1 MLLRL
6 LGKLFLGSKF
16 GAIKLAIGT
25 GGIATSEV
33 TSQVIEQSQLTDP
46 SLVNA
51 ITQIVIGLVTIITLL
66 KKHPEN

>member
-1 MLLRL
+1 MLLRFLSKL
-6 LGKLFLGSKF
+6 LLGSKV

-66 KKHPEN
+66 KKHREN

>member
-6 LGKLFLGSKF
+6 LAKLLLGQKL

-25 GGIATSEV
+25 GGIATSEI
-33 TSQVIEQSQLTDP
+33 TSQMIEQAQLSDP

-51 ITQIVIGLVTIITLL
+51 ITQIVIGIVTIITLL
-66 KKHPEN
+66 KKKKEN